1 MKFAL
6 LAALLLIVAA
16 PAAAD
21 GLIDNANGYTYDARG
36 KLVRFTGLLIDK
48 DGKVAK
54 LLDRKDKP
62 PKTLDFRL
70 DAKGH
75 TLIPGLIDGGAHL
88 MQAALA
94 AQPRDPSLQG
104 RPIQPYERDLAFANI
119 QPRFLE
125 RGITSVTD
133 LATTSI
139 DWNVYRRAGDAGRLR
154 IRVLTY
160 ADSVE
165 TMMSVAG
172 SRPTDWLYGGRLRM
186 AGLTVTDS
194 APFDDA
200 RVRNLM
206 SRGAMDGFQ
215 IAAEPIGSEAI
226 EHSIAAIEE
235 VAETYKGDRRWRL
248 QTPAPPAPIAE
259 RLTKTGIIAIPGTD
273 DSLANLAT
281 YLFARTQ
288 GAAKAAFAEE
298 KIGTLVPGAY
308 ADFLLFDRDIIA
320 LPPTEA
326 AQARLL
332 ETWIGGVKAW
342 PGKKVK

>member
-1 MKFAL
+1 MRFVIS
-6 LAALLLIVAA
+6 AALLLLNAA

-21 GLIDNANGYTYDARG
+21 GLIDNANGYTYDLKG
-36 KLVRFTGLLIDK
+36 KLIRFTGLLIDK

-70 DAKGH
+70 DAKGQ
-75 TLIPGLIDGGAHL
+75 TLIPGLIDGGQHL

-119 QPRFLE
+119 QPTFLA
-125 RGITSVTD
+125 RGITSITD
-133 LATTSI
+133 LATSSV

-154 IRVLTY
+154 VRLLSY

-172 SRPTDWLYGGRLRM
+172 SQPTGWLYGGKLRM

-215 IAAEPIGSEAI
+215 IATEPVGDTAI

-248 QTPAPPAPIAE
+248 QTAMPAGQIAE
-259 RLTKTGIIAIPGTD
+259 RLDKAGITAIPPTD
-273 DSLANLAT
+273 ESLANLAT
-281 YLFARTQ
+281 YLPIRTQ
-288 GAAKAAFAEE
+288 SAARSAFAEG
-298 KIGTLVPGAY
+298 KIGGLLPGAY
-308 ADFLLFDRDIIA
+308 ADFLLYDRDVIA
-320 LPPTEA
+320 LPPAEA
-326 AQARLL
+326 GKARLL
-332 ETWIGGVKAW
+332 ETWIGGVRAW
-342 PGKKVK
+342 RAK